1 MDNVGWE
8 MDEGDK
14 VVLVT
19 NFPLVSSFG
28 IIIKA
33 LA

>member
-1 MDNVGWE
+1 MEEVRCKMDK
-8 MDEGDK
+8 GDK
-14 VVLVT
+14 VVSVT